1 MKAKVV
7 HLVTYRLLKQRDKY
21 TCDKVES
28 QAENQWYDTREEFS
42 FYGEFVSESIF
53 TAQRSPQNISSNKL
67 TL

>member
-21 TCDKVES
+21 TCDKVEN
-28 QAENQWYDTREEFS
+28 QAENQWYDTREKFS

-53 TAQRSPQNISSNKL
+53 LTQRPTHNLSSHTK
-67 TL
+67 